1 LIGSDHSDCNQPNS
15 LLSTPWQS
23 LTLTE
28 QALDLDQGMTWFRLG
43 QDVMRALTLGLR
55 EASERA
61 FNI

>member
-1 LIGSDHSDCNQPNS
+1 M
-15 LLSTPWQS
+15 
-23 LTLTE
+23 TLTE